1 MVDVADSKSAAGDS
15 VPVRVRSPAPEKNP
29 HLSTTS
35 VGSFLLNPPYRVG
48 EIIFDDEI
56 PYGDEICLDGGWLD
70 LISSAKQISSEF
82 TRISS
87 RLRDFIEISE
97 DLRYNQLTNKNMLHT
112 SLLQRK
118 CDNNEIIIYDR

>member
-1 MVDVADSKSAAGDS
+1 MKSL
-15 VPVRVRSPAPEKNP
+15 R
-29 HLSTTS
+29 
-35 VGSFLLNPPYRVG
+35 
-48 EIIFDDEI
+48 DEI
-56 PYGDEICLDGGWLD
+56 RLRREIRTD

-118 CDNNEIIIYDR
+118 GDNNEIIIYDR

>member
-1 MVDVADSKSAAGDS
+1 MKSL
-15 VPVRVRSPAPEKNP
+15 R
-29 HLSTTS
+29 
-35 VGSFLLNPPYRVG
+35 
-48 EIIFDDEI
+48 DEI
-56 PYGDEICLDGGWLD
+56 RLRREIRTG

-112 SLLQRK
+112 SLLQK
-118 CDNNEIIIYDR
+118 KGDNNEIIIYDR

>member
-1 MVDVADSKSAAGDS
+1 MKSL
-15 VPVRVRSPAPEKNP
+15 R
-29 HLSTTS
+29 
-35 VGSFLLNPPYRVG
+35 
-48 EIIFDDEI
+48 DEI
-56 PYGDEICLDGGWLD
+56 RLRREIRTD

-112 SLLQRK
+112 SLFQK
-118 CDNNEIIIYDR
+118 NGDNNEIIIYDR

>member
-1 MVDVADSKSAAGDS
+1 MKSL
-15 VPVRVRSPAPEKNP
+15 R
-29 HLSTTS
+29 
-35 VGSFLLNPPYRVG
+35 
-48 EIIFDDEI
+48 DEI
-56 PYGDEICLDGGWLD
+56 RLRREIRTD

-112 SLLQRK
+112 SLLQK
-118 CDNNEIIIYDR
+118 NGDNNEIIIYDR